1 MNKLVAE
8 RSDIVS
14 DPLDLIIINST
25 STNIYDTLT
34 IVENSSENKAIDVD
48 VDSLYTFSKNSKEK
62 KRATF
67 GRRRIHKAETMESPA
82 TTRSLDDV
90 WPFVIDYHHLHQDAG
105 LLPRPAL
112 GHFFPAHLR
121 VIVPESCAGHTVLQ
135 EFLQVVRI
143 RARHPP
149 CVFLMGFGSKPPFY
163 CQRHRAGQR
172 CVRAMLTQ
180 QAFKCAAGCLEPCGV
195 IELGSAVNDP
205 DLVFLRRHGRRLY
218 IQKEFQFSTPR
229 SFGKFSHLR

>member
-90 WPFVIDYHHLHQDAG
+90 WPFVIDYHHN
-105 LLPRPAL
+105 
-112 GHFFPAHLR
+112 
-121 VIVPESCAGHTVLQ
+121 HTHVTD
-135 EFLQVVRI
+135 VGI
-143 RARHPP
+143 R
-149 CVFLMGFGSKPPFY
+149 K
-163 CQRHRAGQR
+163 Q
-172 CVRAMLTQ
+172 
-180 QAFKCAAGCLEPCGV
+180 
-195 IELGSAVNDP
+195 
-205 DLVFLRRHGRRLY
+205 
-218 IQKEFQFSTPR
+218 
-229 SFGKFSHLR
+229 